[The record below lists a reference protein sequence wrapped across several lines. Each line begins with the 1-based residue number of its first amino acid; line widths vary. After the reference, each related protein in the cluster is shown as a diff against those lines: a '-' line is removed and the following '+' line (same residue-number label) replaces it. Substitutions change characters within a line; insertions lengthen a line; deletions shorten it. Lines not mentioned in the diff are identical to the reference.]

1 MTTPHEMDALIARHI
16 EAENKGD
23 IDGAVAVYAHDIEHD
38 IVGAPGSTHGKAA
51 ARELYRQMT
60 SSVRMDEMQV
70 VRRYHGPAHCVIE
83 QVYTATIL
91 APYPGIPEGAQRVA
105 GRMLHVFEFNNGLIS
120 RENVWVGPQQV
131 LSGRSRTPAEEGSNS

>member
-16 EAENKGD
+16 EAENRGD

-38 IVGAPGSTHGKAA
+38 IVGAPGPIGGKDDV
-51 ARELYRQMT
+51 REMYRQMT
-60 SSVRMDEMQV
+60 SSMQMEEMQV

-83 QVYTATIL
+83 QVYTATVL

-105 GRMLHVFEFNNGLIS
+105 GRMLHVFEFKNGLIS
-120 RENVWVGPQQV
+120 RENVWVGPQEILTSASQA
-131 LSGRSRTPAEEGSNS
+131 PPDEGSNP